1 MVTESSNSYLT
12 VEAIGERLIQLI
24 DSEDDYK
31 TGGGGGR
38 DVLRTLD
45 L

>member
-1 MVTESSNSYLT
+1 MTEFNNSYLRT
-12 VEAIGERLIQLI
+12 EAIGGSLMQLI

-31 TGGGGGR
+31 TGGGGE

>member
-1 MVTESSNSYLT
+1 MTGSNNSYLGT
-12 VEAIGERLIQLI
+12 EEIGERLMQLI

-31 TGGGGGR
+31 EGGGGGR
-38 DVLRTLD
+38 VVLRTLD